1 MKPGIDYTG
10 ISTPF
15 YCHDGAGNFVL
26 HKRSVKCRD
35 EHGKWDCGGGQLH
48 FGELPEEGV
57 LREVSEEYGCAGEI
71 EAQLPAHTV
80 LREVDGVRTHWLAIP
95 FVICVDPLKV
105 RLNEPEYMDRLGWF
119 RLDGLPSPLHTGLQR
134 ALEKFPE
141 YFENYR
147 QHSV

>member
-57 LREVSEEYGCAGEI
+57 LREVREEYGCEGTI
-71 EAQLPAHTV
+71 DAQLPAYGIV
-80 LREVDGVRTHWLAIP
+80 REHDGVRTHWLAVP
-95 FVICVDPLKV
+95 FIV
-105 RLNEPEYMDRLGWF
+105 RVNREDVRMNEPEFMDEIHWF
-119 RLDGLPSPLHTGLQR
+119 RLDALPTPLHSAFEL
-134 ALEKFPE
+134 ALRKFAKH
-141 YFENYR
+141 FKQYR
-147 QHSV
+147 